1 MRRASRATNPSPDEA
16 PPLTRIVFFRDYTG
30 AEFGIDTPLT
40 RNIDLNEIKQDLN
53 IPAFVNTE
61 SYVMERAILT
71 IYAAANAH
79 KVRDFHPNL
88 DMKDFGPT
96 PIPTLLFGGIAIRMH
111 SPSSNAPGNPF
122 HREPNDIDL
131 IVPRKRGVQL
141 VNLLQRLGEIY
152 GTRYHYFVTASDK
165 TFNTLRGGER
175 FRVRTIE
182 RIAEDGAPIPGVLDI
197 LTDCIDLR
205 HKVDVADDFNHTQQR
220 YTISLAN
227 ILLSKC
233 QYIFDVPRSQ
243 MSRISEADLDYR
255 VLNYSPFKSDR
266 IVMGMEEKD
275 IKDVCAILA
284 DNPVGESSDSIEVT
298 RINEVL
304 EHDKKFALTFKLNLQ
319 NILEKP
325 EILEG
330 MNIDRSTISIIMTG
344 IERILQAVPVIN
356 KEWSKPWWNTEVE
369 TPEIFGKAK
378 SN

>member
-1 MRRASRATNPSPDEA
+1 M
-16 PPLTRIVFFRDYTG
+16 TRTVFFRDYTG

-40 RNIDLNEIKQDLN
+40 RNIDLNEIKHSLS
-53 IPAFVNTE
+53 IPTFVNTE

-79 KVRDFHPNL
+79 KVHDFHPNL

-96 PIPTLLFGGIAIRMH
+96 PIPALLFGGIAIRMH

-165 TFNTLRGGER
+165 TFNALRGGER

-243 MSRISEADLDYR
+243 MSRISEEDLDYR

-284 DNPVGESSDSIEVT
+284 DNPVGENSDSIEVT